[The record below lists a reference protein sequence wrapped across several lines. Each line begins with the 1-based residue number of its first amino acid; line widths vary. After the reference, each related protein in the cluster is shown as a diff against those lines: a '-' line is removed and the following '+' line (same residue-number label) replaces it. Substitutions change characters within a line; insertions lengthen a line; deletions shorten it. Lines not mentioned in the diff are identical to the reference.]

1 MVNVQQSP
9 QDGWLQSDNTV
20 LISAVAA
27 ITFATSSVLLW
38 CCHRSILLQ
47 DTAHSP
53 AASKVIPEEVPRD
66 VTRQRSEQC
75 TQGKPSR
82 SKERRRR
89 GKDLF
94 KEFSKV
100 GKRHKELPHQLN
112 RASAASNGVSN
123 TATSERDCPQPE
135 KLTCEIDE
143 SPSIQISNSNSSRLG
158 VFASNQRST
167 THSSPAPSSN
177 KSLSETAN
185 PLSVDKSCPEA
196 EVNEEPEDQCL
207 SSRPTKRVLSDT
219 SPVFGEPNAFS
230 LDPSCDSPGYLPAHS
245 SGSSAFT
252 EVSSST
258 SNTPSTR
265 ESHGKSL
272 SRITSPWDWD
282 GQSSFYHDLPPRF
295 ARARVVNPQRESRS
309 PIFSPVTFSPPNT
322 PSTLSRILSSS
333 SIESSARS
341 DAASPPSASRV
352 GDQLPPMPCPPPP
365 VSVSAQTEI
374 ASLRGALE
382 AVRVREEKSRAE
394 AERRAKD
401 YDALSWRWAE
411 ERTRWHRR
419 EAEVQLVKALHRLI
433 SHADQG
439 FSCMLRY
446 SISLLHCRCMQARDL
461 FHLRPFLYFQLSYHL
476 YPVQSL
482 QR

>member
-20 LISAVAA
+20 LISALAA
-27 ITFATSSVLLW
+27 ITVATSSVLLW
-38 CCHRSILLQ
+38 CCHTSILLQ

-75 TQGKPSR
+75 TQGKTSR

-89 GKDLF
+89 GKDPF

-100 GKRHKELPHQLN
+100 GKKQLLRQLN
-112 RASAASNGVSN
+112 RASTTSNGVS
-123 TATSERDCPQPE
+123 TTDTSERGCPRPE
-135 KLTCEIDE
+135 KFTCETDE
-143 SPSIQISNSNSSRLG
+143 SPGIQISNSNSSRLR

-167 THSSPAPSSN
+167 THSSPARSSN
-177 KSLSETAN
+177 KSLGETAN
-185 PLSVDKSCPEA
+185 PLSVDKSYPEA
-196 EVNEEPEDQCL
+196 DVNEEPEDQCL
-207 SSRPTKRVLSDT
+207 SSQPTKRVLSDT
-219 SPVFGEPNAFS
+219 SPVFGEPNAS
-230 LDPSCDSPGYLPAHS
+230 SMDPSSRGSPGYLPAHS
-245 SGSSAFT
+245 SGSSTLT
-252 EVSSST
+252 EVSCST

-265 ESHGKSL
+265 KSHGKSH
-272 SRITSPWDWD
+272 SPVTSPWDWD
-282 GQSSFYHDLPPRF
+282 GQPSFYHDPPPRF
-295 ARARVVNPQRESRS
+295 AGARVANPQRESSS
-309 PIFSPVTFSPPNT
+309 PIFSPVTFSPPDT

-333 SIESSARS
+333 SIESSARF
-341 DAASPPSASRV
+341 DAASPPPASRV
-352 GDQLPPMPCPPPP
+352 GDQLPLIPCLPPP

-382 AVRVREEKSRAE
+382 AVRLREEKSRAE

-401 YDALSWRWAE
+401 YDALSWRWTE

-419 EAEVQLVKALHRLI
+419 EAEVQLVKALDLLI
-433 SHADQG
+433 SYADEG

-461 FHLRPFLYFQLSYHL
+461 FHLRRFLYFQLSYHL